1 MEFQTQAAIWMQIA
15 QQIATRIMAGEWPP
29 GERIPSVRDLAAE
42 VQVNPNTVVRSVT
55 FLQDEGVIVNQ
66 RGIGYFVAEDGVAKA
81 LAMRKRA
88 FAEEL
93 LPVFFQTVD
102 QLGIS
107 WEELK
112 SLYQQHQQ
120 KYQL

>member
-29 GERIPSVRDLAAE
+29 GERIPSVRELAAE
-42 VQVNPNTVVRSVT
+42 IQVNPNTVARSVT

-81 LAMRKRA
+81 QAMRKRA
-88 FAEEL
+88 FTEAL
-93 LPVFFQTVD
+93 LPAFFQTAD

-112 SLYQQHQQ
+112 TLYHQFQQ
-120 KYQL
+120 KNKL